1 MEMDNVASSRQ
12 PIENLMIDDKE
23 TFAAIFDKFD
33 MFREMTTN
41 DWSDAVKFAYLEH
54 LLRLST
60 DPSET
65 ETAISKL
72 FEPARSKISAIF
84 NSRIDLL
91 QGVIHG
97 LDTLIFKPDLASIQV
112 EMVNFNY
119 IWTGSKLNTLR
130 TDFVDS
136 KKADSGK
143 TQILGINYTFS
154 FKSKVY
160 ILYTPQMTYIDG
172 FDPFTASTKIPLLTQ
187 GMIKGMSKDFYTKV
201 VVSVQIQTESNAK
214 RVDTRGSGGLNS
226 PRSSVRSD
234 RKGEMSS
241 RDHIRSPIQRDQIK
255 SPVPRDSLK
264 SNSPNPFEDNK
275 PINEDNQSITED
287 VLDQEDDEE
296 EENNESIESSFE
308 QNLETKKPAER
319 TWEKFQKRAIEKQK
333 ERDQCGPGDC
343 EVF

>member
-1 MEMDNVASSRQ
+1 
-12 PIENLMIDDKE
+12 
-23 TFAAIFDKFD
+23 
-33 MFREMTTN
+33 
-41 DWSDAVKFAYLEH
+41 
-54 LLRLST
+54 
-60 DPSET
+60 
-65 ETAISKL
+65 
-72 FEPARSKISAIF
+72 
-84 NSRIDLL
+84 
-91 QGVIHG
+91 VIHG

-143 TQILGINYTFS
+143 SQSLGINYTFS

-201 VVSVQIQTESNAK
+201 VFSVQIQTDSNTK
-214 RVDTRGSGGLNS
+214 RIDTRGSGGLNS

-241 RDHIRSPIQRDQIK
+241 RDQIRSPIPRDQMK
-255 SPVPRDSLK
+255 SPVPRDRSK
-264 SNSPNPFEDNK
+264 TNSPNPFEENR

-287 VLDQEDDEE
+287 ALDQEEEDEE
-296 EENNESIESSFE
+296 EENFGQSESVESSFE

-343 EVF
+343 QVF